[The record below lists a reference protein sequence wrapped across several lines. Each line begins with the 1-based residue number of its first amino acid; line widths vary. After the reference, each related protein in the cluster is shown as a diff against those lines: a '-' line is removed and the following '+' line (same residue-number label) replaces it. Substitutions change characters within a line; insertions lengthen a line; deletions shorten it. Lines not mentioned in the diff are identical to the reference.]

1 MHWEALLIQE
11 QEWRLE
17 KVLAAFVL
25 IFVFVPMQFVTWIVS
40 NDQFWVLPTLS
51 SQIFFCFWQGFHQE
65 NSFDPN
71 NATYTWQRF
80 IGYIYARKKEQNSP
94 LKILFSRRQLFL
106 NISSS
111 TSSWRWVSHCFFV
124 TGSSIPNYGSS
135 VGRDSVA
142 SIKVKEER

>member
-40 NDQFWVLPTLS
+40 NDQFWALPTLS
-51 SQIFFCFWQGFHQE
+51 SQLFFCFDKVSTRKILLTLIMLHTL
-65 NSFDPN
+65 D
-71 NATYTWQRF
+71 RDLLD
-80 IGYIYARKKEQNSP
+80 IYARKKEQNSP
-94 LKILFSRRQLFL
+94 LKILFSQRQLFL

-135 VGRDSVA
+135 VGRDSVT